1 MPCGNARP
9 ALVLP
14 RQGGSWRVDWEWSG
28 GSPAPDLLGGRCLQ
42 DSQGQSKEE
51 GWRHKGQM
59 GRGRAEPR
67 VPSWEGE
74 AKKAGQDRLQTSV
87 SFGYSKL

>member
-1 MPCGNARP
+1 
-9 ALVLP
+9 
-14 RQGGSWRVDWEWSG
+14 
-28 GSPAPDLLGGRCLQ
+28 
-42 DSQGQSKEE
+42 
-51 GWRHKGQM
+51 M

-74 AKKAGQDRLQTSV
+74 AKKASQDRLQTSV